1 MSAQD
6 DELISSLYPPPP
18 TFYQF
23 FTREN
28 LEAFE
33 GWKADNKKSEQSD
46 LSKENEKNKEDKE
59 KESLP
64 PGVLKFLVP
73 PEPVKG
79 SHYRGF
85 GNFWPFED
93 ELPNLTELGWKQ
105 LYPEEDESITYKTK
119 IKELH
124 KLMDSLLLNYLEFI
138 GIMSIDPHL
147 SPRKIED
154 LKLIL
159 MNVNHILN
167 TYRPHQSRE
176 NLLQLL
182 KKQINT
188 KRKEISEIDNVCAT
202 VKKKIKELG
211 TTDTD
216 IHESHDNV
224 RSEMQNCD
232 IVDLSEKILE
242 TICNSSN

>member
-1 MSAQD
+1 MSTQED
-6 DELISSLYPPPP
+6 DLISSLYPPPP

-23 FTREN
+23 FTKEN

-33 GWKADNKKSEQSD
+33 KYKAENKKSEPSD
-46 LSKENEKNKEDKE
+46 FTKEDE
-59 KESLP
+59 KDTKNDGHP
-64 PGVLKFLVP
+64 PGVLKFFVP
-73 PEPVKG
+73 PKPMKG

-93 ELPNLTELGWKQ
+93 QLPKLTELGWKQ

-119 IKELH
+119 LKELH

-176 NLLQLL
+176 NLIQLL

-188 KRKEISEIDNVCAT
+188 KKKDISEIDSVCAT
-202 VKKKIKELG
+202 VKKRIKELG

-216 IHESHDNV
+216 VHEPHDND
-224 RSEMQNCD
+224 SSDMQNREID
-232 IVDLSEKILE
+232 VLSERILE
-242 TICNSSN
+242 KHLP